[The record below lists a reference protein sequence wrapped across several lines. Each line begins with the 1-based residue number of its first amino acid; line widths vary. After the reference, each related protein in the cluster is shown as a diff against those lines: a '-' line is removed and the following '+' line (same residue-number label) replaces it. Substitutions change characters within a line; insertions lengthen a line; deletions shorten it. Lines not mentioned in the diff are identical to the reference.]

1 MNRDIKIVIAGE
13 QTLQIDF
20 KNEISVETSA
30 YAAQV
35 REELEQ
41 AKIPGVIETFLVYHS
56 LIINYR
62 PEIIRYED
70 LRKKVEMLL
79 NRSVFQYEKPKRVYV
94 TEIPVLYGG
103 EWGPDLEE
111 VAKKEEITTEEVIRL
126 HSTNPNYLYFIGFS
140 PGLPYLGNPQK
151 TFSVS
156 RRPAPRVKLPRGSVT
171 IWQEQTTIFPVDQPG
186 GWNVIGRTPLRL
198 FDLERDPIF
207 LLKAGQWVQFRPVDR
222 AEYDAIDQE
231 IEAGTY
237 QVNMYWKEQL

>member
-79 NRSVFQYEKPKRVYV
+79 NRSVFQYEKPKRV
-94 TEIPVLYGG
+94 
-103 EWGPDLEE
+103 
-111 VAKKEEITTEEVIRL
+111 
-126 HSTNPNYLYFIGFS
+126 
-140 PGLPYLGNPQK
+140 
-151 TFSVS
+151 
-156 RRPAPRVKLPRGSVT
+156 
-171 IWQEQTTIFPVDQPG
+171 
-186 GWNVIGRTPLRL
+186 
-198 FDLERDPIF
+198 
-207 LLKAGQWVQFRPVDR
+207 
-222 AEYDAIDQE
+222 
-231 IEAGTY
+231 
-237 QVNMYWKEQL
+237 